1 MSDPL
6 SAGAISTLIF
16 TTAVGKLTESLTE
29 DVRQQL
35 GQKLQAIK
43 QLIGDKFQ
51 GRAKAAL
58 ARADQGND
66 ADIETFTSYLGVAM
80 AEDADFAQRVRAL
93 AHDIQQVI
101 KIDQSQGQN
110 VQNVFGGEGNQVN
123 HPDGPVIMGGSG
135 NTINITTN

>member
-6 SAGAISTLIF
+6 TAGAIATLIF

-35 GQKLQAIK
+35 GKKLQTIK
-43 QLIGDKFQ
+43 QLIGNKFQ

-58 ARADQGND
+58 ARADEGND
-66 ADIETFTSYLGVAM
+66 TDIETVTSYLGVAM
-80 AEDADFAQRVRAL
+80 VEDPDFAQQVRAL

-101 KIDQSQGQN
+101 KIDQVQGQN
-110 VQNVFGGEGNQVN
+110 VQNIFGSTAYQVN
-123 HPDGPVIMGGSG
+123 NAESQVIQGDG
-135 NTINITTN
+135 NTINITN